1 MAENIIQASDR
12 SVSEVIEECLSSATA
27 LGMDLSY
34 SPSVL
39 LEDIS
44 TLSIDEWREKRREM
58 IGGSDAGTVMGVSS
72 RSLTRLVLEK
82 QGKWN
87 APPADRKLQFIFD
100 WGHAA
105 ETVSARHFGR
115 VTGFEVFRD
124 NRMFAHPHH
133 PWMGGDVDAF
143 CIDAEGYQCGIE
155 LKTAN
160 PMFLSRWYS
169 GVYGQDATV
178 YRQEYIWQIRHYMA
192 VTNLFRWYLVIMFDN
207 NADNVVIIRV
217 DRDMQA
223 EKELI
228 SAEENVWKNYVL
240 TGAVPKEST
249 FEKDEYQQLRD
260 GLGLPEADKAAD
272 RKLLDEA
279 DLKSLEEFIRLS
291 DQKSDLEKQKKEI
304 EERQNALRLH
314 LEEELGEAVE
324 GYLPSKTEPQKE
336 YVVSNPLVTREG
348 ADLSRLKTL
357 HPEIFQEVRTA
368 SDSRRFSVKL
378 KAVKRK
384 KS

>member
-12 SVSEVIEECLSSATA
+12 SVSEVIEECLTSAAA

-39 LEDIS
+39 VEDIS
-44 TLSIDEWREKRREM
+44 TLSIDAWREKRREM
-58 IGGSDAGTVMGVSS
+58 IGGSDAGTVMGAGS

-82 QGKWN
+82 QGKWS
-87 APPADRKLQFIFD
+87 APPADRALQFIFD

-115 VTGFEVFRD
+115 VTGFEVYRD
-124 NRMFAHPHH
+124 SRMFAHPQH

-160 PMFLSRWYS
+160 PMFLSRWHS
-169 GVYGQDATV
+169 GVYGEDATV

-207 NADNVVIIRV
+207 NADNVVMIRV
-217 DRDMQA
+217 DRDMHA
-223 EKELI
+223 EQELI

-240 TGAVPKEST
+240 TGMVPEEPT
-249 FEKDEYQQLRD
+249 FEKNEYQELRE
-260 GLGLPEADKAAD
+260 GLALPKPDKSAE
-272 RKLLDEA
+272 RKLFAES
-279 DLKSLEEFIRLS
+279 DLNMLEEFIRLS
-291 DQKSDLEKQKKEI
+291 DQKSDLDRQKKEI

-314 LEEELGEAVE
+314 LEEELGEAAE
-324 GYLPSKTEPQKE
+324 GYLPSRSEPGKE

-348 ADLSRLKTL
+348 ADLSKLKTL
-357 HPEIFQEVRTA
+357 HPEIFQEVRTV

-378 KAVKRK
+378 KAAKRK
-384 KS
+384 KA

>member
-1 MAENIIQASDR
+1 MNI
-12 SVSEVIEECLSSATA
+12 SS
-27 LGMDLSY
+27 
-34 SPSVL
+34 
-39 LEDIS
+39 
-44 TLSIDEWREKRREM
+44 
-58 IGGSDAGTVMGVSS
+58 
-72 RSLTRLVLEK
+72 
-82 QGKWN
+82 
-87 APPADRKLQFIFD
+87 
-100 WGHAA
+100 
-105 ETVSARHFGR
+105 
-115 VTGFEVFRD
+115 
-124 NRMFAHPHH
+124 
-133 PWMGGDVDAF
+133 
-143 CIDAEGYQCGIE
+143 
-155 LKTAN
+155 
-160 PMFLSRWYS
+160 
-169 GVYGQDATV
+169 
-178 YRQEYIWQIRHYMA
+178 
-192 VTNLFRWYLVIMFDN
+192 
-207 NADNVVIIRV
+207 
-217 DRDMQA
+217 
-223 EKELI
+223 
-228 SAEENVWKNYVL
+228 
-240 TGAVPKEST
+240 
-249 FEKDEYQQLRD
+249 LRD
-260 GLGLPEADKAAD
+260 GLGLPEADKTAE

>member
-1 MAENIIQASDR
+1 
-12 SVSEVIEECLSSATA
+12 
-27 LGMDLSY
+27 
-34 SPSVL
+34 
-39 LEDIS
+39 
-44 TLSIDEWREKRREM
+44 
-58 IGGSDAGTVMGVSS
+58 
-72 RSLTRLVLEK
+72 
-82 QGKWN
+82 
-87 APPADRKLQFIFD
+87 
-100 WGHAA
+100 
-105 ETVSARHFGR
+105 
-115 VTGFEVFRD
+115 
-124 NRMFAHPHH
+124 
-133 PWMGGDVDAF
+133 
-143 CIDAEGYQCGIE
+143 
-155 LKTAN
+155 
-160 PMFLSRWYS
+160 
-169 GVYGQDATV
+169 
-178 YRQEYIWQIRHYMA
+178 
-192 VTNLFRWYLVIMFDN
+192 MFDN

-249 FEKDEYQQLRD
+249 FEKDEYQQLKD
-260 GLGLPEADKAAD
+260 GLGLPEADKTAE